1 MKKSIIISIILLGII
16 VFYMTPKESNNNL
29 NSSNINNNL
38 DGIAFYVQTEEGSK
52 EYNNLDTIPSKDDG
66 YVFKEA
72 VCSDSSTVT
81 FNSSR
86 WSLKIGNMEDGRV
99 RCRLYFDIDTA
110 IAREYILAQNTVN
123 EGTPDFSTTAT
134 TNEGIFM
141 AEDDYGTSY
150 YYRGDVDN
158 NYFYFAGYY
167 WRIIRINGDGTI
179 RLIYQGTSADATGSN
194 ANALSSAWSS
204 SINDNAYIGYMYGN
218 PGSSTYEETH
228 ANINDSTIKT
238 SIDNWYQNN
247 LINYEEYIADSGFCG
262 DRELSSGTG
271 IGSSQTTYLS
281 NTRLSNY
288 EPTFKCSNEND
299 LYTLANA
306 TNGNKALTYPIGLI
320 TADEVAY
327 AGAVTTGTVGEA
339 NYRFYLYTGTT
350 WRTMTP
356 QSYGIYNNVNNPKV
370 FGVDGEGI
378 LRWFQ
383 GSAGAHGVRPVINI
397 KKDVKLAGKGT
408 KTNPYRIRESELELC
423 PNGATGCYTIL
434 ANNTVNY
441 GTPNFD
447 ETSTANEGVFVTEDD
462 YGTSY
467 YFRGAIENNYVKFAG
482 FYWRIIRINGD
493 GSIRLIYDGTSAH
506 SNGESSSERQIGS
519 SSYASAY
526 YYSYYVG
533 YTYTAGMQ
541 RPTTQNGGTASVI
554 KEMLDNWY
562 NTNLLNY
569 DDIITNTSGYCNDRS
584 VANGYSWAE
593 RGTFYSATWNRL
605 VTNKTPTLKCSNSL
619 DLYTTKIGLITI
631 DEASMA
637 GSKWPT
643 DNEDY
648 YLFTGTTYWTIS
660 PSNFLNNN
668 AFTFTINL
676 DGSISE
682 QNISSAEGVRPVINL
697 KPDVTL
703 SGSGTQSDPYTVS

>member
-1 MKKSIIISIILLGII
+1 MKKFIIISIILLGII

-81 FNSSR
+81 FNSSS

-150 YYRGDVDN
+150 YYRGDVDD

-320 TADEVAY
+320 TADEIAY
-327 AGAVTTGTVGEA
+327 
-339 NYRFYLYTGTT
+339 
-350 WRTMTP
+350 
-356 QSYGIYNNVNNPKV
+356 I
-370 FGVDGEGI
+370 
-378 LRWFQ
+378 
-383 GSAGAHGVRPVINI
+383 
-397 KKDVKLAGKGT
+397 
-408 KTNPYRIRESELELC
+408 
-423 PNGATGCYTIL
+423 
-434 ANNTVNY
+434 
-441 GTPNFD
+441 
-447 ETSTANEGVFVTEDD
+447 
-462 YGTSY
+462 
-467 YFRGAIENNYVKFAG
+467 
-482 FYWRIIRINGD
+482 
-493 GSIRLIYDGTSAH
+493 
-506 SNGESSSERQIGS
+506 
-519 SSYASAY
+519 
-526 YYSYYVG
+526 
-533 YTYTAGMQ
+533 
-541 RPTTQNGGTASVI
+541 
-554 KEMLDNWY
+554 
-562 NTNLLNY
+562 
-569 DDIITNTSGYCNDRS
+569 
-584 VANGYSWAE
+584 
-593 RGTFYSATWNRL
+593 
-605 VTNKTPTLKCSNSL
+605 
-619 DLYTTKIGLITI
+619 
-631 DEASMA
+631 
-637 GSKWPT
+637 
-643 DNEDY
+643 
-648 YLFTGTTYWTIS
+648 
-660 PSNFLNNN
+660 
-668 AFTFTINL
+668 
-676 DGSISE
+676 
-682 QNISSAEGVRPVINL
+682 
-697 KPDVTL
+697 
-703 SGSGTQSDPYTVS
+703 